1 MKIKLTATIGT
12 RISKTVRTAFVKKA
26 RKELN
31 MDQSQVMRELIHA
44 YVDGRINVNP
54 VVQSTLGEIK

>member
-12 RISKTVRTAFVKKA
+12 RIAKTVRTAFVKKA

-54 VVQSTLGEIK
+54 VVQSTLGETK